1 MEIVIDIGNTNVV
14 IGFFNESEWVH
25 LMRFKTKKDGE
36 AKLFYDLNIRERLL
50 EEDLIIDQI
59 KGIYL
64 SSVVPDLTKDIEDVI
79 STIFDQPVDVI
90 NPHNFKRLK
99 LSIDNP
105 LEIGNDLVAN
115 AIAAVSRFNK
125 ACIVVDFGTALTFTV
140 VTSDYEIL
148 GVAIAPG
155 LKTSMSALHT
165 KTAQLPEVPLDL
177 PSTVTGKNTT
187 HAIQSGVLWGYI
199 GLVKEMLVRINEEHG
214 NEFVSIATGGLSSIL
229 SPLNELF
236 FHIDKNLTLDGIK
249 IMGRA
254 IDKN

>member
-1 MEIVIDIGNTNVV
+1 MEIVVDIGNTNVV
-14 IGFFNESEWVH
+14 IGFFNESKWVH

-50 EEDLIIDQI
+50 DQDLIIDHI

-64 SSVVPDLTKDIEDVI
+64 SSVVPDLTKAIADVI
-79 STIFDQPVDVI
+79 STIFDQPVDII
-90 NPHNFKRLK
+90 NPSNHKRLK

-125 ACIVVDFGTALTFTV
+125 ACVVVDFGTALTFTV
-140 VTSDYEIL
+140 VTQEYEIL

-177 PSTVTGKNTT
+177 PLTVTGKNTT
-187 HAIQSGVLWGYI
+187 HAIQSGVLWGYV
-199 GLVKEMLVRINEEHG
+199 GLVKEMLLRINEEHG
-214 NEFVSIATGGLSSIL
+214 HEFLPIATGGLSSIL
-229 SPLNELF
+229 TPLDELF

-254 IDKN
+254 LKKN

>member
-14 IGFFNESEWVH
+14 IGFYKESEWVH

-50 EEDLIIDQI
+50 DESLTINNI

-64 SSVVPDLTKDIEDVI
+64 SSVVPELTKDISTVI
-79 STIFDQPVDVI
+79 STIFDQPVDI
-90 NPHNFKRLK
+90 ISPHNFKPLK

-105 LEIGNDLVAN
+105 LEIGSDLVAN

-125 ACIVVDFGTALTFTV
+125 ACVVVDFGTALTFTI
-140 VTSDYEIL
+140 VTKEFEIL

-165 KTAQLPEVPLDL
+165 KTAQLPEVPLEL
-177 PSTVTGKNTT
+177 PKTVTGKNTS
-187 HAIQSGVLWGYI
+187 HAIQSGVLWGYV
-199 GLVKEMLVRINEEHG
+199 GLIKEMLLRIDKEHDHK
-214 NEFVSIATGGLSSIL
+214 FLPIATGGLSSIL
-229 SPLNELF
+229 SPLQSIF
-236 FHIDKNLTLDGIK
+236 SDIDKNLTLDGIR

-254 IDKN
+254 IERI